1 VYMVVLIAGGQR
13 MVAAEGNIRSVH
25 SLDGVCSSSTPYD
38 ISRLLLLLEPAAHL
52 SICDAAAH

>member
-1 VYMVVLIAGGQR
+1 
-13 MVAAEGNIRSVH
+13 MVAAEGSIRPVH

>member
-1 VYMVVLIAGGQR
+1 MVVLIAGGQR

-25 SLDGVCSSSTPYD
+25 SLDGVCSSSSSTPYD